1 MNGTG
6 RETYSWLN
14 GCAGS
19 RKEKTM
25 TYLPEEFL
33 KRMQEMLGEEYEE
46 FLASYEQPRT
56 YGLRVN
62 TRKMTPEEFEERKIF
77 PVKRIP
83 WVENGFFYEGDV
95 RPAQHPLYAAGAY
108 YLQEPSAMTPAACL
122 PVEPGERVLDLCAA
136 PGGKATE
143 LGAKLKG
150 KGVLV
155 ANDISNSRAKALLY
169 NLEVF
174 GIDNAFVTNET
185 PARLA
190 DAFEGYF
197 DKILVDAPCSG
208 EGMFRKEQA
217 VARDWTPEKSE
228 YFAGQQ
234 REIVRQAVR
243 MLRPG
248 GKLLYS
254 TCTFAPCEDE
264 QTIAWMLEQF
274 PQMHL
279 IPLPEYEGFSPGRP
293 EWGNENSAGYPEG
306 TNGNLELKRCVRIWP
321 HKMNGEGHF
330 LAFLEKD
337 SAGRSVSGE
346 QEESRAEQE
355 KLMGILEEKNPKGL
369 QRETKRNGRL
379 DQRKKAGKKG
389 KASGSVSE
397 NALSRKDR
405 ELIEEFLKP
414 CSRSFPAERME
425 LRGQKVYLVP
435 ELPETVRGLKFLRN
449 GLYMGEIRKDR
460 FEPSQQLAMSLGA
473 GEFQECICLE
483 PDNERAQRYLRG
495 ETLNI
500 RPEETKSPSGWK
512 LVCVG
517 GLPLGWGKLVQ
528 GVLKNKY
535 QSSWRKN

>member
-1 MNGTG
+1 
-6 RETYSWLN
+6 
-14 GCAGS
+14 
-19 RKEKTM
+19 
-25 TYLPEEFL
+25 
-33 KRMQEMLGEEYEE
+33 
-46 FLASYEQPRT
+46 
-56 YGLRVN
+56 
-62 TRKMTPEEFEERKIF
+62 
-77 PVKRIP
+77 
-83 WVENGFFYEGDV
+83 
-95 RPAQHPLYAAGAY
+95 
-108 YLQEPSAMTPAACL
+108 MTPAACL

-337 SAGRSVSGE
+337 GAGRSVSGE

-355 KLMGILEEKNPKGL
+355 KLMGILEEKNPKGP

-414 CSRSFPAERME
+414 CSHSFPAERME

-483 PDNERAQRYLRG
+483 PDDERAQRYLRG

>member
-150 KGVLV
+150 KGLLV

-330 LAFLEKD
+330 LALLEKD
-337 SAGRSVSGE
+337 GAGRSVSGE

-425 LRGQKVYLVP
+425 LRVQKVYLVP

-483 PDNERAQRYLRG
+483 PDDERAQRYLRG

>member
-185 PARLA
+185 PERLA

-264 QTIAWMLEQF
+264 QTIAWTLEQF
-274 PQMHL
+274 PQMRL

-330 LAFLEKD
+330 LALLEKD

-483 PDNERAQRYLRG
+483 PDDERAQRYLRG

>member
-306 TNGNLELKRCVRIWP
+306 ANGNLELKRCVRIWP

-330 LAFLEKD
+330 LALLEKD
-337 SAGRSVSGE
+337 FTDRRGSGE
-346 QEESRAEQE
+346 QEENRAERE
-355 KLMGILEEKNPKGL
+355 KLQGIIREQNVKCQ
-369 QRETKRNGRL
+369 QRETKRSRGQ
-379 DQRKKAGKKG
+379 DDRKKAGKKG
-389 KASGSVSE
+389 KAAGVGSE
-397 NALSRKDR
+397 NGLSRKDR

>member
-264 QTIAWMLEQF
+264 QTIAWTLEQF
-274 PQMHL
+274 PQMRL

-293 EWGNENSAGYPEG
+293 EWVSGNSDGYPER

-483 PDNERAQRYLRG
+483 PDDERAQRYLRG

>member
-274 PQMHL
+274 PQMRL

-483 PDNERAQRYLRG
+483 PDDERAQRYLRG